1 MTIKPK
7 PIRLLVVDDHPV
19 FRAGVVAMFQDLT
32 DIKVVAQAED
42 GVAAVAAYRK
52 HQPDVVL
59 MDLRLPKLGGVEAIL
74 EIRRDFP
81 DCRVIVLTT
90 YDSDEDIFR
99 ALQSGAKSYLLKDM
113 SQNEIVSSVRAVYA
127 GREVLPSPVADTLAK
142 RLTRKDLTDR
152 ELAVLK
158 LIVRGR
164 SNKEIS
170 TDLDIA
176 ERTVKFHLVGIFE
189 KLNVLDR
196 TQAAIEAVRHGL
208 VQID

>member
-1 MTIKPK
+1 
-7 PIRLLVVDDHPV
+7 
-19 FRAGVVAMFQDLT
+19 
-32 DIKVVAQAED
+32 
-42 GVAAVAAYRK
+42 
-52 HQPDVVL
+52 

-90 YDSDEDIFR
+90 YDTDEDIFR
-99 ALQSGAKSYLLKDM
+99 ALQAGAKSYLLKDM
-113 SQNEIVSSVRAVYA
+113 SQDEIVTAVRNVFA
-127 GREVLPSPVADTLAK
+127 GREILPLLVADTLAK

-158 LIVRGR
+158 CIVRGR